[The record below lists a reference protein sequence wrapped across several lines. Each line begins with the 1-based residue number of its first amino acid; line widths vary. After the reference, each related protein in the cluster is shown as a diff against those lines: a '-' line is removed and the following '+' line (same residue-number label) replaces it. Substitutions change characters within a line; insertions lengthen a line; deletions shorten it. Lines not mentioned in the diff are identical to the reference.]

1 VLFEVSLL
9 YGHYSD
15 NHSFLFFTVLLSQVL
30 RLLMSSTPYRFC
42 RLIIGDITMTD
53 PDKETNMNESTDE
66 KVIDHN
72 AYEAQVRQEIEAWKI
87 LIKAY

>member
-1 VLFEVSLL
+1 
-9 YGHYSD
+9 
-15 NHSFLFFTVLLSQVL
+15 
-30 RLLMSSTPYRFC
+30 
-42 RLIIGDITMTD
+42 MTD